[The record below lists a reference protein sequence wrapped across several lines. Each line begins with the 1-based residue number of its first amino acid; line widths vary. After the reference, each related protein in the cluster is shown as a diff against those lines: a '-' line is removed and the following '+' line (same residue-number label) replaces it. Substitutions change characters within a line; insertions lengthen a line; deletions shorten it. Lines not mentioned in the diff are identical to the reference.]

1 MLDEVELINDMTT
14 KLEVAMLYGEGDIDK
29 ILPQIDI
36 DQLYETGKK
45 AREERKEEY
54 EKLKEKCNMQ
64 NIDDE
69 WTLKIASTI
78 KSLQTISRLLQTKKL
93 QDNKKD
99 LIKVS
104 KEVAK
109 ISARLLEMGSVDE

>member
-1 MLDEVELINDMTT
+1 MLNEAELINNMTT

-45 AREERKEEY
+45 ARDEHREEY
-54 EKLKEKCNMQ
+54 EKLKEECNMKV
-64 NIDDE
+64 DDE

-78 KSLQTISRLLQTKKL
+78 KSLQTISMLLQSKKL
-93 QDNKKD
+93 HDNKKD